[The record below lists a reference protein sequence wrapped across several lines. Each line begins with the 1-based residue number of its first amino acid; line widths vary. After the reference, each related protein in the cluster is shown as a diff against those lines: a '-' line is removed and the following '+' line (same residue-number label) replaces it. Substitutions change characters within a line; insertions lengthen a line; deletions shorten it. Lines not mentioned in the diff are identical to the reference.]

1 MKNLKLIFLVLS
13 VASFGFSYA
22 QVDSSIIDNSDD
34 TTSRF
39 VPQFSTTI
47 EQLDD
52 ESENQD
58 VSGLLQSSRDV
69 YTSIAGF
76 NFGVARFRI
85 RGYDADNF
93 TAMMNGVTL
102 NDPEMGRAIWAYWG
116 GLNDITR
123 YQESKTGIAS
133 SQLTFGGVGG
143 YSNIIARASA
153 QRKGNRVSY
162 ALANQTYDHR
172 LMYTTS
178 TGMMENNL
186 AVTVSGSMRYANEGY
201 VEGTFYRGAS
211 YFLSVEKKFNDKHSL
226 GFVGFGSPTVSG
238 GQSISVQETYDL
250 TGNNQYNSFWGYQA
264 GEKRNSRIRNTHK
277 PMMMLNHY
285 FTLDSKTTI
294 NSSLFYSFGRGGQT
308 RLNWY
313 DAADPRPD
321 YYRNLPSY
329 YSNPGDE
336 ALLELYTQLWQ
347 NDVNTQQLNFDQMYF
362 ANSKNL
368 HSVSDAN
375 GIKGNTVT
383 GNRAKYI
390 IEEYRTDHQ
399 QYGFNSTFNHQ
410 YNESLIL
417 SGGVNGS
424 FYKSM
429 NFKVMD
435 DLLGA
440 DYWVDVDRFA
450 ERDFADES
458 AAQTNVEIPNRIV
471 KKGDRFGY
479 DYDININ
486 NINTFGQAEGKSE
499 KIDWYTGLTVSNTSF
514 WRTGNIKN
522 GLFQDDSKGDS
533 EKKSFLN
540 YGIKA
545 GLVYKITGR
554 HLISVNAAYY
564 TAAPSSRDAFVSPRT
579 RNQIVDNL
587 KSETTTSGDIN
598 YLIRYPKV
606 KMRLTGFYTSITDK
620 TWSRSFFHEEYNT
633 FVNYMMTGVDQLFMG
648 TELGLE
654 VNVTSTIEAT
664 AAFTMGDYIYN
675 SRPVVTISQ
684 DNSTQLLAS
693 NKVVY
698 FENYKIGGM
707 PQTAASIGAKY
718 NAPKFWFVGANFN
731 FFMDAY
737 LEANP
742 DRRTEEALAGFV
754 STDPQVTKL
763 LEQRRL
769 DDSYTI
775 NIFGGKSWRLKNK
788 YYIRINVNV
797 NNVLDVKDFATGGFE
812 QLRYDKQNIDR
823 FPPKIGYMYGRTY
836 FAMVSFSF

>member
-1 MKNLKLIFLVLS
+1 MKSLKLFLVVLGVS
-13 VASFGFSYA
+13 SFGISIA
-22 QVDSSIIDNSDD
+22 QTDSLQIFDED
-34 TTSRF
+34 TLTRF

-47 EQLDD
+47 EQLND

-69 YTSIAGF
+69 YSSIAGF

-85 RGYDADNF
+85 RGYDAKGF

-102 NDPEMGRAIWAYWG
+102 NDPETGRAIWAYWG

-123 YQESKTGIAS
+123 NQETKVGVAS
-133 SQLTFGGVGG
+133 SQLTFGGIGG
-143 YSNIIARASA
+143 YSNINARASS
-153 QRKGNRVSY
+153 QRKGTRISY

-172 LMYTTS
+172 LMFTTS

-186 AVTVSGSMRYANEGY
+186 AVTVSGSMRYATEGY

-211 YFLSVEKKFNDKHSL
+211 YFLSVEKKLNDKHSL
-226 GFVGFGSPTVSG
+226 GFVGYGAPTISG
-238 GQSISVQETYDL
+238 GKSISVQETYDL
-250 TGNNQYNSFWGYQA
+250 TDNNQYNSFWGYQA

-285 FTLDSKTTI
+285 FTLNEKTSI
-294 NSSLFYSFGRGGQT
+294 NSSIFYSFGKGGQT

-368 HSVSDAN
+368 HSVTDAN
-375 GIKGNTVT
+375 GVKGNTVT

-390 IEEYRTDHQ
+390 IEEYRTDHS
-399 QYGFNSTFNHQ
+399 QYGFNSTFTHQ
-410 YNESLIL
+410 LNEKIML
-417 SGGVNGS
+417 SGGLNGS

-429 NFKVMD
+429 NFKVMN

-450 ERDFADES
+450 ERDFADET
-458 AAQTNVEIPNRIV
+458 AAQSNVEVPNRIV
-471 KKGDRFGY
+471 KVGDKFGY

-486 NINTFGQAEGKSE
+486 TINSFAQAEGKTE
-499 KIDWYTGLTVSNTSF
+499 KIDWYVGLTISNTSF
-514 WRTGNIKN
+514 WRTGNVKN
-522 GLFQDDSKGDS
+522 GLFQDNSKGDS

-540 YGIKA
+540 YGIKT
-545 GLVYKITGR
+545 GLIYKITGR
-554 HLISVNAAYY
+554 HLVGINLAYL
-564 TAAPSSRDAFVSPRT
+564 TVAPNSRDAFVSPRT

-587 KSETTTSGDIN
+587 KSEINTTGDIS
-598 YLIRYPKV
+598 YMVRYPKV
-606 KMRLTGFYTSITDK
+606 KTRLTGFYTSIKDK
-620 TWSRSFFHEEYNT
+620 TWSRSFFNDEYNT
-633 FVNYMMTGVDQLFMG
+633 FINYMMTGVDQLFTG
-648 TELGLE
+648 IELGAE
-654 VNVTSTIEAT
+654 VNITSTIEAT
-664 AAFTMGDYIYN
+664 GAFTMGDYIYN

-684 DNSTQLLAS
+684 DNSTKLLAE
-693 NKVVY
+693 NKIVY

-707 PQTAASIGAKY
+707 PQTAASLGLKY
-718 NAPKFWFVGANFN
+718 SSPKFWFAGANFN
-731 FFMDAY
+731 YFMDAY

-754 STDPQVTKL
+754 STDPQVEKL
-763 LEQRRL
+763 LQQTKL

-775 NIFGGKSWRLKNK
+775 NVFGGKSWRIKRK
-788 YYIRINVNV
+788 YFVRINLNV
-797 NNVLDVKDFATGGFE
+797 NNVLDVKDYATGGFE